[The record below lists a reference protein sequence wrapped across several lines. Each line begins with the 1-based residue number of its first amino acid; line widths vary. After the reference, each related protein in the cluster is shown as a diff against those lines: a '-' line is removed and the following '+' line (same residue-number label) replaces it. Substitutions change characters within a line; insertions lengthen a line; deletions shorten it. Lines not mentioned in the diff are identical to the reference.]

1 VPVETELTR
10 KEELNHLTT
19 ELGERALALFR
30 QFTSEKASAIE
41 LQARLRELDTGP
53 IMTRFWDV
61 LTSDMESAPCFEVL
75 QLLSSLESEMDY
87 QIQRYGESSLWD
99 DLTELESAVRRI
111 RKSGT
116 C

>member
-1 VPVETELTR
+1 
-10 KEELNHLTT
+10 
-19 ELGERALALFR
+19 
-30 QFTSEKASAIE
+30 
-41 LQARLRELDTGP
+41 
-53 IMTRFWDV
+53 MTRFWDV
-61 LTSDMESAPCFEVL
+61 LTSDPESAPCFEVL

-116 C
+116 CSSAEDLKTTGPDPQTG